1 MAVFLRGNSANLNS
15 LEFNLSTEKFLQSI
29 QSQGFAVDQISDSS
43 MSNNFQTEEAKVR
56 FLKHPAKEIK
66 NVFDKVEDGELNKV
80 VKRKQY
86 PLLIIQDILRR
97 CKGINSLSW
106 ILT

>member
-29 QSQGFAVDQISDSS
+29 QSQGFAVDQILDSS

-66 NVFDKVEDGELNKV
+66 NVFDKVEDGELVSAKPGKIKIV
-80 VKRKQY
+80 FEGKQSIQFLWKRLMNYLKM
-86 PLLIIQDILRR
+86 D
-97 CKGINSLSW
+97 
-106 ILT
+106 

>member
-1 MAVFLRGNSANLNS
+1 MAGFVRGNSANLNS

-43 MSNNFQTEEAKVR
+43 MPYNIQTEDAKVR

-66 NVFDKVEDGELNKV
+66 NVFDKVEDGELNSAKPG
-80 VKRKQY
+80 KDKNSF
-86 PLLIIQDILRR
+86 RR
-97 CKGINSLSW
+97 QTVN
-106 ILT
+106 